1 MALQIFDSKAQ
12 ALRAFAPLEAGR
24 VAIYVCGPTV
34 QSAPHVGH
42 LRSAVAFDI
51 IKNWLT
57 FGHSLSVKFVRN
69 VTDIDDKIL
78 AIAKDQSRD
87 WRELA
92 ESVNQE
98 FENAYSAL
106 GIATTAPEIQTPK
119 ATEFIAQ
126 MITLIE
132 LLIQRGHAYAATDGS
147 ANVFFDT
154 ASWPSYG
161 ELTNQKIEN
170 LEGEQDGSH
179 GRKSPTDFA
188 LWKAHK
194 SDEPDTAS
202 WQSPWGA
209 GRPGWHIEC
218 SAMTH
223 ALLGESFDIHGGGLD
238 LRFPH
243 HENELAQSRAAG
255 FDFANFWMHNGL
267 VTIAGQKM
275 SKSLG
280 NGISADSLLASAS
293 ASAVRYWLGS
303 AHYRSTLDY
312 STTALAEA
320 ESALNRIKNFV
331 RRASDVQTANGQTS
345 GGVSGDRDA
354 AEPTYASAFIDAM
367 DADFNVPA
375 ALAAL
380 HDAVRAGNSA
390 LDDADTAAAASAAA
404 QVTAMARVLGFEVAL
419 GDAASAGADRADEA
433 TVAKIDALVLARRQ
447 ARADKDFA
455 LADSIRVELS
465 ELGVVLEDQADKTT
479 WMWSN

>member
-1 MALQIFDSKAQ
+1 MALQIFDSKSQ
-12 ALRAFAPLEAGR
+12 GLREFKPLEVGI
-24 VAIYVCGPTV
+24 VGIYVCGPTV

-51 IKNWLT
+51 VKNWLT
-57 FGHSLSVKFVRN
+57 LGHGLKVNFVRN

-78 AIAKDQSRD
+78 VNAKDQNRD

-92 ESVNQE
+92 KSVNAE
-98 FENAYSAL
+98 FDDAYSAL
-106 GIATTAPEIQTPK
+106 GIATTEPETKAPK
-119 ATEFIAQ
+119 ATEYIAQ
-126 MITLIE
+126 MIALIE
-132 LLIQRGHAYAATDGS
+132 LLIQRGHAYVATDGS

-154 ASWPSYG
+154 ASWSSYG

-170 LEGEQDGSH
+170 LEGVQDGSY
-179 GRKSPTDFA
+179 GRKAPTDFA
-188 LWKAHK
+188 LFKAHK
-194 SDEPDTAS
+194 PDEPESAS
-202 WQSPWGA
+202 WQSPWGR

-280 NGISADSLLASAS
+280 NGVSAETLLASDSASSS

-312 STTALAEA
+312 STSALAEA
-320 ESALNRIKNFV
+320 ESALGRIKNFV
-331 RRASDVQTANGQTS
+331 RRAAA
-345 GGVSGDRDA
+345 VS
-354 AEPTYASAFIDAM
+354 AEPAGADKYPSAFIEAM

-380 HDAVRAGNSA
+380 HDVVRAGNAA
-390 LDDADTAAAASAAA
+390 LDAGDTAAAAGAAA
-404 QVTAMARVLGFEVAL
+404 QVTAMAQVLGFDLTENAAA
-419 GDAASAGADRADEA
+419 DAANRADAA
-433 TVAKIDALVLARRQ
+433 TIAKIDALILARRQ
-447 ARADKDFA
+447 ARANKDFA
-455 LADSIRVELS
+455 LADSIRVELT

>member
-1 MALQIFDSKAQ
+1 MALQIFDSKSQ
-12 ALRAFAPLEAGR
+12 SLRQFAPLEAGK
-24 VAIYVCGPTV
+24 VGIYVCGPTV

-42 LRSAVAFDI
+42 LRNAVAFDL

-57 FGHSLSVKFVRN
+57 LGHSLDVTFVRN

-78 AIAKDQSRD
+78 ANAKDQSRD

-92 ESVNQE
+92 ESVNGQ
-98 FENAYSAL
+98 FDAAYAAL
-106 GIATTAPEIQTPK
+106 GIATTAPETQTPK
-119 ATEFIAQ
+119 ATEYISQ
-126 MITLIE
+126 MIELIE
-132 LLIQRGHAYAATDGS
+132 LLIQRGHAYVATDGS

-154 ASWPSYG
+154 NSWPSYG

-188 LWKAHK
+188 LFKAHK
-194 SDEPDTAS
+194 PEEPETAS
-202 WQSPWGA
+202 WLSPWGR

-255 FDFANFWMHNGL
+255 FEFANFWMHNGL

-320 ESALNRIKNFV
+320 ESALGRIKNFV
-331 RRASDVQTANGQTS
+331 RRATDVQTANGQTS
-345 GGVSGDRDA
+345 DGVSGDRGT
-354 AEPTYASAFIDAM
+354 AEQTYPSAFIEAM

-375 ALAAL
+375 ALAAM
-380 HDAVRAGNSA
+380 HDAVRAGNAA
-390 LDDADTAAAASAAA
+390 LDAGDAAAAASAAA
-404 QVTAMARVLGFEVAL
+404 QVTAMAQVLGFDLTENAAA
-419 GDAASAGADRADEA
+419 DAANRADDA
-433 TVAKIDALVLARRQ
+433 TIAKIDALVIARRQ

-455 LADSIRVELS
+455 LADSIRVELT

>member
-1 MALQIFDSKAQ
+1 MALQIFDSKSQ
-12 ALRAFAPLEAGR
+12 SLRQFAPLEAGK
-24 VAIYVCGPTV
+24 VGIYVCGPTV

-42 LRSAVAFDI
+42 LRNAVAFDL

-57 FGHSLSVKFVRN
+57 LGHSLDVTFVRN

-78 AIAKDQSRD
+78 ANAKDQSRD

-92 ESVNQE
+92 ESVNGQ
-98 FENAYSAL
+98 FDAAYAAL
-106 GIATTAPEIQTPK
+106 GIATTAPETQTPK
-119 ATEFIAQ
+119 ATEYISQ
-126 MITLIE
+126 MIELIE
-132 LLIQRGHAYAATDGS
+132 LLIQRGHAYVATDGS

-154 ASWPSYG
+154 NSWPSYG

-188 LWKAHK
+188 LFKAHK
-194 SDEPDTAS
+194 PEEPETAS
-202 WQSPWGA
+202 WLSPWGR

-255 FDFANFWMHNGL
+255 FEFANFWMHNGL

-320 ESALNRIKNFV
+320 ESALGRIKNFV
-331 RRASDVQTANGQTS
+331 RRATDVQTANGQTS
-345 GGVSGDRDA
+345 DGVSGDRDA
-354 AEPTYASAFIDAM
+354 AEQTYPSAFIEAM

-375 ALAAL
+375 ALAAM
-380 HDAVRAGNSA
+380 HDAVRAGNAA
-390 LDDADTAAAASAAA
+390 LDAGDAAAAASAAA
-404 QVTAMARVLGFEVAL
+404 QVTAMAQVLGFDLTENAAA
-419 GDAASAGADRADEA
+419 DAANRADDA
-433 TVAKIDALVLARRQ
+433 TIAKIDALVIARRQ

-455 LADSIRVELS
+455 LADSIRVELT

>member
-1 MALQIFDSKAQ
+1 MALQIFDSKSQ
-12 ALRAFAPLEAGR
+12 SLRQFAPLEAGK
-24 VAIYVCGPTV
+24 VGIYVCGPTV

-42 LRSAVAFDI
+42 LRNAVAFDL

-57 FGHSLSVKFVRN
+57 LGHSLDVTFVRN

-78 AIAKDQSRD
+78 ANAKDQSRD

-92 ESVNQE
+92 ESVNGQ
-98 FENAYSAL
+98 FDAAYAAL
-106 GIATTAPEIQTPK
+106 GIATTAPETQTPK
-119 ATEFIAQ
+119 ATEYISQ
-126 MITLIE
+126 MIELIE
-132 LLIQRGHAYAATDGS
+132 LLIQRGHAYVATDGS

-154 ASWPSYG
+154 NSWPSYG

-188 LWKAHK
+188 LFKAHK
-194 SDEPDTAS
+194 PEEPETAS
-202 WQSPWGA
+202 WLSPWGR

-255 FDFANFWMHNGL
+255 FEFANFWMHNGL

-320 ESALNRIKNFV
+320 ESALGRIKNFV

-345 GGVSGDRDA
+345 DGVSGDRDA
-354 AEPTYASAFIDAM
+354 AEQTYPSAFIEAM

-375 ALAAL
+375 ALAAM
-380 HDAVRAGNSA
+380 HDAVRAGNAA
-390 LDDADTAAAASAAA
+390 LDAGDAAAAASAAA
-404 QVTAMARVLGFEVAL
+404 QVTAMAQVLGFDLTENAAA
-419 GDAASAGADRADEA
+419 DAANRADDA
-433 TVAKIDALVLARRQ
+433 TIAKIDALVIARRQ

-455 LADSIRVELS
+455 LADSIRVELT

>member
-255 FDFANFWMHNGL
+255 FEFANFWMHNGL

-331 RRASDVQTANGQTS
+331 RRASEAALTDSASEGSASSHAEQSVANGY
-345 GGVSGDRDA
+345 
-354 AEPTYASAFIDAM
+354 PSAFIEAM

-375 ALAAL
+375 ALAAM
-380 HDAVRAGNSA
+380 HDAVRAGNAA
-390 LDDADTAAAASAAA
+390 LDAGDTAAAASAAA
-404 QVTAMARVLGFEVAL
+404 QVTAMAQVLGFDLAENASA
-419 GDAASAGADRADEA
+419 DAAKRADDA
-433 TVAKIDALVLARRQ
+433 TIAKIDALVIARRQ

-455 LADSIRVELS
+455 LADSIRVELT

>member
-1 MALQIFDSKAQ
+1 MALQIFDSKSQ
-12 ALRAFAPLEAGR
+12 SLRQFAPLEAGR
-24 VAIYVCGPTV
+24 VGIYVCGPTV

-57 FGHSLSVKFVRN
+57 LGHSLEVNFVRN

-78 AIAKDQSRD
+78 VNAEEQNRD

-92 ESVNQE
+92 KSVNGE
-98 FENAYSAL
+98 FDAAYAAL
-106 GIATTAPEIQTPK
+106 GIATTEPETKTPK
-119 ATEFIAQ
+119 ATEYISQ
-126 MITLIE
+126 MIELIE
-132 LLIQRGHAYAATDGS
+132 LLIQRGHAYVATDGS

-179 GRKSPTDFA
+179 GRKAATDFA
-188 LWKAHK
+188 LFKAHK
-194 SDEPDTAS
+194 PDEPDTAS
-202 WQSPWGA
+202 WQSPWGR

-223 ALLGESFDIHGGGLD
+223 ELLGESFDIHGGGLD

-255 FDFANFWMHNGL
+255 FEFANFWMHNGL
-267 VTIAGQKM
+267 VTIGGQKM

-280 NGISADSLLASAS
+280 NGVSAETLLASAS

-320 ESALNRIKNFV
+320 ESALGRIKNFV
-331 RRASDVQTANGQTS
+331 RRAAGLS
-345 GGVSGDRDA
+345 
-354 AEPTYASAFIDAM
+354 AEPAVAEKYPSAFIEAM
-367 DADFNVPA
+367 DADFNVPS
-375 ALAAL
+375 ALASL
-380 HDAVRAGNSA
+380 HDTVRAGNAA
-390 LDDADTAAAASAAA
+390 LDAGDAAAASTAAA
-404 QVTAMARVLGFEVAL
+404 QVTAMAQVLGFDLADNAAA
-419 GDAASAGADRADEA
+419 DAANRGDEA
-433 TVAKIDALVLARRQ
+433 TIAKIDALILARRQ
-447 ARADKDFA
+447 ARANKDFA
-455 LADSIRVELS
+455 LADSIRVELT

-479 WMWSN
+479 WIWSN

>member
-1 MALQIFDSKAQ
+1 MALQIFDSKSQ
-12 ALRAFAPLEAGR
+12 SLRQFAPLEAGK
-24 VAIYVCGPTV
+24 VGIYVCGPTV

-42 LRSAVAFDI
+42 LRNAVSFDL

-57 FGHSLSVKFVRN
+57 LGHSLDVTFVRN

-78 AIAKDQSRD
+78 ANAKDQSRD

-92 ESVNQE
+92 ESVNGQ
-98 FENAYSAL
+98 FDAAYAAL
-106 GIATTAPEIQTPK
+106 GIATTAPETQTPK
-119 ATEFIAQ
+119 ATEYISQ
-126 MITLIE
+126 MIELIE
-132 LLIQRGHAYAATDGS
+132 LLIQRGHAYVATDGS

-154 ASWPSYG
+154 NSWPSYG

-188 LWKAHK
+188 LFKAHK
-194 SDEPDTAS
+194 PEEPETAS
-202 WQSPWGA
+202 WLSPWGR

-255 FDFANFWMHNGL
+255 FEFANFWMHNGL

-320 ESALNRIKNFV
+320 ESALGRIKNFV

-345 GGVSGDRDA
+345 DGVSGDRDA
-354 AEPTYASAFIDAM
+354 AEQTYPSAFIEAM

-375 ALAAL
+375 ALAAM
-380 HDAVRAGNSA
+380 HDAVRAGNAA
-390 LDDADTAAAASAAA
+390 LDAGDAAAAASAAA
-404 QVTAMARVLGFEVAL
+404 QVTAMAQVLGFDLTENAAA
-419 GDAASAGADRADEA
+419 DAANRADDA
-433 TVAKIDALVLARRQ
+433 TIAKIDALVIARRQ

-455 LADSIRVELS
+455 LADSIRVELT

>member
-1 MALQIFDSKAQ
+1 MALQIFDSKSQ
-12 ALRAFAPLEAGR
+12 GLREFKPLEVGI
-24 VAIYVCGPTV
+24 VGIYVCGPTV

-51 IKNWLT
+51 VKNWLT
-57 FGHSLSVKFVRN
+57 LGHALEVNFVRN

-78 AIAKDQSRD
+78 VNAKDQNRD

-92 ESVNQE
+92 KSVNAE
-98 FENAYSAL
+98 FDNAYSAL
-106 GIATTAPEIQTPK
+106 GIATTEPETKAPK
-119 ATEFIAQ
+119 ATEYIAQ
-126 MITLIE
+126 MIALIE
-132 LLIQRGHAYAATDGS
+132 LLIQRGHAYVATDGS

-154 ASWPSYG
+154 ASWPAYG

-179 GRKSPTDFA
+179 GRKAPTDFA
-188 LWKAHK
+188 LFKAHK
-194 SDEPDTAS
+194 SDEPDSAS
-202 WQSPWGA
+202 WQSPWGR

-255 FDFANFWMHNGL
+255 FGFANFWMHNGL

-280 NGISADSLLASAS
+280 NGVSAETLLASDSASSS

-312 STTALAEA
+312 STSALAEA
-320 ESALNRIKNFV
+320 ESALGRIKNFV
-331 RRASDVQTANGQTS
+331 RRAAAIS
-345 GGVSGDRDA
+345 
-354 AEPTYASAFIDAM
+354 AEPAGADKYPSAFIEAM

-380 HDAVRAGNSA
+380 HDVVRAGNAA
-390 LDDADTAAAASAAA
+390 LDAGDTAAAASAAA
-404 QVTAMARVLGFEVAL
+404 QVTAMAQVLGFDLTENVAA
-419 GDAASAGADRADEA
+419 DAANRADAA
-433 TVAKIDALVLARRQ
+433 TIAKIDAMILARRQ
-447 ARADKDFA
+447 ARANKDFA
-455 LADSIRVELS
+455 LADSIRVELT

>member
-1 MALQIFDSKAQ
+1 MALQIFDSKSQ
-12 ALRAFAPLEAGR
+12 SLRQFAPLEAGR
-24 VAIYVCGPTV
+24 VGIYVCGPTV

-57 FGHSLSVKFVRN
+57 LGHSLEVNFVRN

-78 AIAKDQSRD
+78 VNAKEQNRD

-92 ESVNQE
+92 KSVNGE
-98 FENAYSAL
+98 FDAAYAAL
-106 GIATTAPEIQTPK
+106 GIATTETETKTPK
-119 ATEFIAQ
+119 ATEYISQ
-126 MITLIE
+126 MIELIE
-132 LLIQRGHAYAATDGS
+132 LLIQRGHAYVATDGS

-154 ASWPSYG
+154 ASWPGYG

-179 GRKSPTDFA
+179 GRKAPTDFA
-188 LWKAHK
+188 LFKAHK
-194 SDEPDTAS
+194 PEEPDTAS
-202 WQSPWGA
+202 WQSPWGR

-255 FDFANFWMHNGL
+255 FEFANFWMHNGL
-267 VTIAGQKM
+267 VTIGGQKM

-280 NGISADSLLASAS
+280 NGVSAETLLASASATSS

-303 AHYRSTLDY
+303 AHYRSPLDY

-320 ESALNRIKNFV
+320 ESALGRIKNFV
-331 RRASDVQTANGQTS
+331 RRAAAIS
-345 GGVSGDRDA
+345 
-354 AEPTYASAFIDAM
+354 AEPAVAEKYPSAFIEAM
-367 DADFNVPA
+367 DADFNVPS
-375 ALAAL
+375 ALASL
-380 HDAVRAGNSA
+380 HDAVRAGNAA
-390 LDDADTAAAASAAA
+390 LDAGDAAAASTGAA
-404 QVTAMARVLGFEVAL
+404 QVTAMAQVLGFDLAESAAA
-419 GDAASAGADRADEA
+419 DAANRGDEA
-433 TVAKIDALVLARRQ
+433 TIAKIDALILARRQ
-447 ARADKDFA
+447 ARANKDFA
-455 LADSIRVELS
+455 LADSIRVELT

-479 WMWSN
+479 WIWSN

>member
-1 MALQIFDSKAQ
+1 MALQIFDSKSQ
-12 ALRAFAPLEAGR
+12 SLRQFAPIEAGR
-24 VAIYVCGPTV
+24 VGIYVCGPTV

-51 IKNWLT
+51 VKNWLSL
-57 FGHSLSVKFVRN
+57 GHSLEVNFVRN

-78 AIAKDQSRD
+78 VNAKEQNRD

-92 ESVNQE
+92 ESVNSE
-98 FENAYSAL
+98 FDAAYSAL
-106 GIATTAPEIQTPK
+106 GIATTEPEIKTPK
-119 ATEFIAQ
+119 ATEYISQ
-126 MITLIE
+126 MIALIE
-132 LLIQRGHAYAATDGS
+132 LLIQRGHAYVATDGS

-154 ASWPSYG
+154 ASWPGYG

-179 GRKSPTDFA
+179 GRKAVTDFA
-188 LWKAHK
+188 LFKAHK
-194 SDEPDTAS
+194 PDEPETAS
-202 WQSPWGA
+202 WQSPWGR

-223 ALLGESFDIHGGGLD
+223 AVLGESFDIHGGGLD

-267 VTIAGQKM
+267 VTIGGQKM

-280 NGISADSLLASAS
+280 NGVSAETLLASAS
-293 ASAVRYWLGS
+293 SSAVRYWLGS

-320 ESALNRIKNFV
+320 DSALARIKNFV
-331 RRASDVQTANGQTS
+331 RRAVAIS
-345 GGVSGDRDA
+345 
-354 AEPTYASAFIDAM
+354 AEPAVAEKYPSAFIEAM

-375 ALAAL
+375 ALASL
-380 HDAVRAGNSA
+380 HDAVRAGNA
-390 LDDADTAAAASAAA
+390 AIDAGDAAASSNAAA
-404 QVTAMARVLGFEVAL
+404 QVTAMAQVLGFDLTDTSAA
-419 GDAASAGADRADEA
+419 DAASRADAA
-433 TVAKIDALVLARRQ
+433 TIAKIDALILARRQ
-447 ARADKDFA
+447 ARANKDFA
-455 LADSIRVELS
+455 SADSIRVELT